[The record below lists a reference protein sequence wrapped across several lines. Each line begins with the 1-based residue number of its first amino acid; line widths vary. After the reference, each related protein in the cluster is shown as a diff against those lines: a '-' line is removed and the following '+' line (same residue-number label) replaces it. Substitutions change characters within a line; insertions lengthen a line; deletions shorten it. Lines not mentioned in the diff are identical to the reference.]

1 MNMKSLILIGL
12 FAISGLFAAWYPQV
26 DFAEKES
33 MILDAVVRFLDA
45 YHFSPKTID
54 DNFSEQTYDLYLD
67 YIDNGKRFLT
77 EAEIKELEVYK
88 TQIDDQV
95 NLRTTGFFDLSM
107 EKIEYGHTR
116 AKAIFEKLIAT
127 DIPLQSERT
136 IEMDSEKRSFVKDD
150 VELEQFWKDMLS
162 YDLIDRIK
170 DKQEA
175 QKDSVEQLGFDE
187 LKSKATSE
195 MKESYEDWFTRLE
208 KTRRSDYFETFVNT
222 LTHVY
227 DPHSDYFN
235 PKEKEDFD
243 IRMGGKLKGIGARL
257 VADGEYTK
265 VTEIIPGGPA
275 WKGKELQANDLIMK
289 VRQEDEEE
297 PLNIQGMRVD
307 EVVTYIRGEPG
318 TIVFLTVKSTDG
330 SIKIIEIERDEVIID
345 EGFAKSLILDIPEVS
360 DNIGYIKL
368 PRFYDSFEGKV
379 GNSCAKD
386 VAAEIEKLKEN
397 NVNGIILD
405 LRNNGGGSLRDV
417 VTMSGLFIE
426 EGPIVQVKP
435 RNKDAF
441 LYKDKDDDVQ
451 YDGPLIVMVN
461 QFSASAS
468 EILAA
473 AVQDYNRAIVVGS
486 KSTFGK
492 GTVQRFVDLDEAFR
506 GDDKFK
512 PLGNLKISM
521 QKFYRINGGSTQLK
535 GVVPDII
542 LPDNYH
548 YIETG
553 EKDYDYA
560 MDWSEID
567 EVEYSQD
574 TYVVGDLDYYVNNSA
589 QRVAANENFQMVL
602 ENAKRLKD
610 MRDDSNYPLDLDSY
624 VSKMD
629 ERKAAAD
636 KFENLYDIDIESL
649 QIKNLDQDLASL
661 SEDESKQA
669 RNEEWIKGVQK
680 DFYIEEVMHIMKD
693 LRSKK

>member
-1 MNMKSLILIGL
+1 MKSLILIGI
-12 FAISGLFAAWYPQV
+12 FAMSGFFAAWYPKV

-45 YHFSPKTID
+45 YHFSPQAID
-54 DNFSEQTYDLYLD
+54 DEFSSKAYDLYLD

-77 EAEIKELEVYK
+77 EVEVNELSAFR

-107 EKIEYGHTR
+107 DKLELGHER
-116 AKAIFEKLIAT
+116 AKGIFAKLIDGEIPIST
-127 DIPLQSERT
+127 DRT
-136 IEMDSEKRSFVKDD
+136 IEMDTEKRSFSKD
-150 VELEQFWKDMLS
+150 EAALENFWLDMLS

-170 DKQEA
+170 DKQEE
-175 QKDSVEQLGFDE
+175 QQDSVTKLSLEE
-187 LKSKATSE
+187 IKVKATSE
-195 MKESYEDWFTRLE
+195 MKESYEDWFERIE

-222 LTHVY
+222 ITHVF

-243 IRMGGKLKGIGARL
+243 IRMGGKLQGIGARL

-275 WKGKELQANDLIMK
+275 WKGKDLQADELIMK
-289 VRQEDEEE
+289 VRQKGEEE
-297 PLNIQGMRVD
+297 ALNIQGMRVD
-307 EVVTYIRGEPG
+307 DVVTFIRGEPG
-318 TIVFLTVKSTDG
+318 TVVFLTVKGVDG
-330 SIKIIEIERDEVIID
+330 AVRVVEIERDEVIID
-345 EGFAKSLILDIPEVS
+345 EGFAKSLILSDSDGV

-386 VAAEIEKLKEN
+386 VAAEIEKLKDN

-426 EGPIVQVKP
+426 DGPIVQVKP
-435 RNKDAF
+435 REKKAF
-441 LYKDKDDDVQ
+441 LYEDRDKDVQ
-451 YDGPLIVMVN
+451 YDGPVIVMVN
-461 QFSASAS
+461 EFSASAS

-473 AVQDYNRAIVVGS
+473 ALQDYKRAIIVGS

-492 GTVQRFVDLDEAFR
+492 GTVQRFVNLDEAFR

-560 MDWSEID
+560 MEWTEID
-567 EVEYSQD
+567 DVDYKQD
-574 TYVVGDLDYYVNNSA
+574 VYVINDMDYFVNNSA
-589 QRVAANENFQMVL
+589 ARVAKDENFKLVL

-610 MRDDSNYPLDLDSY
+610 MRDDSNYPLDLDQFST
-624 VSKMD
+624 KMN
-629 ERKAAAD
+629 ERKEASE
-636 KFENLYDIDIESL
+636 KFDDLYEEDIQQLMIANLP
-649 QIKNLDQDLASL
+649 QDA
-661 SEDESKQA
+661 EAIGFDESKEA
-669 RNEEWIKGVQK
+669 RNEEWIKSVQK
-680 DFYIEEVMHIMKD
+680 DFYLEETMHIMQD
-693 LRSKK
+693 MINKK

>member
-1 MNMKSLILIGL
+1 MKSLILIGI
-12 FAISGLFAAWYPQV
+12 FAISGVFAAWYPKV

-45 YHFSPKTID
+45 YHFSPQTID
-54 DNFSEQTYDLYLD
+54 DDFSTKAYDLYMD

-77 EAEIKELEVYK
+77 EVEVNELNAFK

-95 NLRTTGFFDLSM
+95 NLRITGFFDLSM
-107 EKIEYGHTR
+107 DKLELGHIR
-116 AKAIFEKLIAT
+116 AKGIFEKLIDAE
-127 DIPLQSERT
+127 IPISSDRA
-136 IEMDSEKRSFVKDD
+136 IEMDVEKRSFSKD
-150 VELEQFWKDMLS
+150 EEALEKFWLDMLS

-175 QKDSVEQLGFDE
+175 QLDSVNKLSLEE
-187 LKSKATSE
+187 IKTKATSE
-195 MKESYEDWFTRLE
+195 MKESYEDWFERIE
-208 KTRRSDYFETFVNT
+208 KTRRSDYFETYINT
-222 LTHVY
+222 ITHVF

-243 IRMGGKLKGIGARL
+243 IRMGGKLQGIGARL

-275 WKGKELQANDLIMK
+275 WKGKELQAEDLIMK
-289 VRQEDEEE
+289 VRQKGEEE
-297 PLNIQGMRVD
+297 ALNIQGMRVD
-307 EVVTYIRGEPG
+307 DVVTYIRGEPG
-318 TIVFLTVKSTDG
+318 TVVFLTVKGVDG
-330 SIKIIEIERDEVIID
+330 AVRVVEIERDEVIID
-345 EGFAKSLILDIPEVS
+345 EGFAKSLILGDADGVN
-360 DNIGYIKL
+360 NIGYIKL

-417 VTMSGLFIE
+417 VKMSGLFIE

-435 RNKDAF
+435 REKKAY
-441 LYKDKDDDVQ
+441 LYEDTDKEVQ
-451 YDGPLIVMVN
+451 YDGPVIIMVN
-461 QFSASAS
+461 EFSASAS

-473 AVQDYNRAIVVGS
+473 ALQDYKRAIIVGS

-553 EKDYDYA
+553 EKDYDFA

-567 EVEYSQD
+567 DVDYEQD
-574 TYVVGDLDYYVNNSA
+574 VYVINDMDYYVNNSA
-589 QRVAANENFQMVL
+589 ARIAKDENFNLVL
-602 ENAKRLKD
+602 ENAKRLKE
-610 MRDDSNYPLDLDSY
+610 MRDDSNYPLDLEGYS
-624 VSKMD
+624 SKMNN
-629 ERKAAAD
+629 RKEASE
-636 KFENLYDIDIESL
+636 KFENLFEVDIE
-649 QIKNLDQDLASL
+649 NLLIQNLPQDEEGIAI
-661 SEDESKQA
+661 DESKQA
-669 RNEEWIKGVQK
+669 RNDEWIKSIQK
-680 DFYIEEVMHIMKD
+680 DFYLEETMHIMED
-693 LRSKK
+693 MISKK